1 MGYYD
6 MANDHPLLHEYHDHA
21 IDNYSGFALGVPAQ
35 AQAAPP
41 VPVCLNFFVPHT
53 RI

>member
-6 MANDHPLLHEYHDHA
+6 MVNDHHLLHEHRDHA
-21 IDNYSGFALGVPAQ
+21 IDNYAGVALEVPAQ
-35 AQAAPP
+35 AQAALP
-41 VPVCLNFFVPHT
+41 VPVCLGLFVPHT